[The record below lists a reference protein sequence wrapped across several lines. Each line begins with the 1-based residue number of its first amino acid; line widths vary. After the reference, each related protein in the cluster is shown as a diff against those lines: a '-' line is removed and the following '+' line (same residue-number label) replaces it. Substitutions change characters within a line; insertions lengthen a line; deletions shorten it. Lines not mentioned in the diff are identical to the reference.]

1 VVIPAGACSW
11 LCVDSGALGFNRSI
25 SNSSWLCVD
34 LGAFF
39 GVAGV
44 AECVVDEL
52 VYEAGVSAVVSV
64 VQHNLAPAVAAFE
77 CGEQYACALDCDGS
91 PISAALWQSAVD
103 RADLPVRAD
112 LVGAFEF
119 RDVAEVVAHQLAFF
133 SGRGGLCG

>member
-1 VVIPAGACSW
+1 MDKPVARVAGIAHGFTFQVVICGCAW
-11 LCVDSGALGFNRSI
+11 LSGR
-25 SNSSWLCVD
+25 
-34 LGAFF
+34 F
-39 GVAGV
+39 GHVV
-44 AECVVDEL
+44 AECVFDEL
-52 VYEAGVSAVVSV
+52 VDESGVSAVVSV
-64 VQHNLAPAVAAFE
+64 VEHNLAPAVAAFE